1 MGFGKRFG
9 HGLGHGTGLSVHE
22 HPRLSPLR
30 DSILEPRMVFTVE
43 PGIYIPGWGGVRL
56 ENMVVVRDGE
66 AELLNKLD
74 SSMQINEV

>member
-9 HGLGHGTGLSVHE
+9 HGLGHGTGLSIHE
-22 HPRLSPLR
+22 HPRLSPLH
-30 DSILEPRMVFTVE
+30 DSILEPGMVFTVE

-66 AELLNKLD
+66 AELLNKLNA
-74 SSMQINEV
+74 SMQINEV